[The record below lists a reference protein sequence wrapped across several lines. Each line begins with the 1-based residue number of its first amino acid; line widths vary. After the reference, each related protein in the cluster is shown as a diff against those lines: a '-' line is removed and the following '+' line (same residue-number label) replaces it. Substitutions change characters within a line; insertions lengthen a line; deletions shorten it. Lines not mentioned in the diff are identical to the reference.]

1 MEFKRQAA
9 NRKPPES
16 SKVKFLANDFAA
28 EFDREGLAHDLRE
41 GLKFFKEKGVLTLG
55 KDVESVK
62 YWIKDYQPRKLRF
75 KEIQRLIK
83 EGRPIVGGIDVN
95 SSLDNSVQMIFFIM
109 TPKDTDGEGHAVVFI
124 GYGWRA
130 GSAYLIFLNSYGTKK
145 FSSSGFERVYL
156 DHVHILHTIHV

>member
-62 YWIKDYQPRKLRF
+62 KLRF

-83 EGRPIVGGIDVN
+83 EGRPIVGGIDVD